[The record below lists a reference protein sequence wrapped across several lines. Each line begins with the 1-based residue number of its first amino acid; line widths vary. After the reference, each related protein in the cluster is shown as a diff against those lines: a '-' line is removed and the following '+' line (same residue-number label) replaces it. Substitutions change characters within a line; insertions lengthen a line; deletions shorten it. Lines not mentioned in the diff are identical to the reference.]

1 MLRNK
6 SSKSLAA
13 KVSSFAM
20 SLVLALVSLTFV
32 QPAQAF
38 SGGLLASNT
47 TLSQSNSPYVI
58 TSTIQIPEGITLTV
72 EPGVQILNSTGQPL
86 FYVHGTL
93 NANGTSAE
101 PIRIESNGT
110 VVYLKNSPKTSQV
123 TMKYTRVDGKG
134 VASLVGA
141 TGYAQYANFILE
153 DSDFVNLAWSYIWY
167 PTSFSAKRNVF
178 SNSAGLSIGFDGR
191 SAATPSIENNLFL
204 GSPNR
209 GVSGKEYWIEAWA
222 SYGSTLRVTNNS
234 FVGGP
239 YTAVESTSTYD
250 VIPLNAQSNYWGTTD
265 ESTIRAMVLDSEDG
279 LDHGTRIDTSNSLSS
294 PASGTPTAL
303 RYSAEP
309 PAPVDSAGPQLV
321 SFTATPS
328 SVDTS
333 SDNRTVTLS
342 GRFTDATGSW
352 YMAFRCGSVLRFL
365 VDPDRSQ
372 FVDGLHIRDVGFNY
386 LVAFKSTSGT
396 NKDFSFVLEVPLNK
410 NMSDESCTWT
420 YSAIDDA
427 GNRSE
432 GSTGVSFG
440 VTSTQEVDS
449 AGPQLV
455 SFTATPSSVDTSSDN
470 RTVTLS
476 GRFTDATGSWYMAF
490 RCGSVLRFLVDPDR
504 SQFVDGLHIRDVGF
518 NYLVAFKSTSGTNK
532 DFSFVLEVP
541 LNKNMSDESCTW
553 TYSAIDDAG
562 NRSEGSTG
570 VSFGVKNA
578 SDTPSEMGPASLI
591 SVVSLESEY
600 SPRDLVS
607 IKFKVQ
613 DSNLNPI
620 SNEEVTFTISPLW
633 GFYEYRTGAAQT
645 DNLGIATF
653 EVKLTGAAYGTFQLT
668 AVAAGIRTVTS
679 FSVVRNEVE
688 YVQGPTVPKQVKP
701 GQLVTL
707 NFTLLDK
714 NREPVASEN
723 AQFTFPGLQYGHSVY
738 TKNNNWSN
746 EQGVVQAE
754 LQLSQAARGTFQ
766 IRIEV
771 NGKTALAIVEVDAG
785 ETVLGETPKND
796 AELLVQR
803 AGSQVFVTSEV
814 SEGTF
819 QIFEDDELVDTFV
832 FDGNNQAHIVEQRL
846 TGSIEIRR
854 LEGGTSTPIDYE
866 TTRTLLWFQNVNL
879 GLFSETNLGSSA
891 REKVSNLVNHRYL
904 ESGNWK
910 QRDSEVTKFICTG
923 IYREGGSAAEKL
935 SARKKAK
942 LACESAKSLDNDP
955 NSQVSFFYQTKP
967 TKAASYVGKV
977 LVTVKGIEPFVASRI
992 N

>member
-1 MLRNK
+1 MKLMLRNK

-309 PAPVDSAGPQLV
+309 PAP
-321 SFTATPS
+321 
-328 SVDTS
+328 
-333 SDNRTVTLS
+333 
-342 GRFTDATGSW
+342 
-352 YMAFRCGSVLRFL
+352 
-365 VDPDRSQ
+365 
-372 FVDGLHIRDVGFNY
+372 
-386 LVAFKSTSGT
+386 
-396 NKDFSFVLEVPLNK
+396 
-410 NMSDESCTWT
+410 
-420 YSAIDDA
+420 
-427 GNRSE
+427 
-432 GSTGVSFG
+432 
-440 VTSTQEVDS
+440 VDS